1 MGADDYNTDS
11 GVEFRIG
18 HKFRSREGVLQGV
31 KNYSIQKSA
40 EYRVVESDRL
50 KYHPSYRKVWMAK
63 QKAIAQIYGDWEES
77 YKVLRL
83 LQTLQSCHPGT
94 IEAFKHCKPF
104 ISVDGMHLYGE
115 YGGVLLITV
124 AQDGNSNILH
134 VAFAIVESESTDSC
148 RGQAVSHNAAYSPR
162 NAGYERY
169 MDALRTLSREMAD
182 WASRFNK
189 EIWLQH
195 CDGGRRFGDMT
206 TNLFECI
213 NVVLKGTRYLSI
225 SAIVRCMYERFFEW
239 GSYVHLVYLQESELK
254 VYEVEFP
261 PILDE
266 KLWPE
271 WHGACLRPN
280 PAMCRK
286 ATGRPIFTR
295 FRSDIDEVDCQDKR
309 CRLCRQTGHTRRG
322 CLNQAI
328 EDS

>member
-1 MGADDYNTDS
+1 MSS
-11 GVEFRIG
+11 GTCDCKLF
-18 HKFRSREGVLQGV
+18 HSLHF
-31 KNYSIQKSA
+31 Y
-40 EYRVVESDRL
+40 Y
-50 KYHPSYRKVWMAK
+50 
-63 QKAIAQIYGDWEES
+63 
-77 YKVLRL
+77 
-83 LQTLQSCHPGT
+83 CH
-94 IEAFKHCKPF
+94 
-104 ISVDGMHLYGE
+104 
-115 YGGVLLITV
+115 
-124 AQDGNSNILH
+124 
-134 VAFAIVESESTDSC
+134 AFAAC
-148 RGQAVSHNAAYSPR
+148 AAS
-162 NAGYERY
+162 
-169 MDALRTLSREMAD
+169 S
-182 WASRFNK
+182 
-189 EIWLQH
+189 
-195 CDGGRRFGDMT
+195 
-206 TNLFECI
+206 
-213 NVVLKGTRYLSI
+213 
-225 SAIVRCMYERFFEW
+225 FEW